1 MAEDDVRYANVQNI
15 YEVLSRIE
23 TQMKRIG
30 DLFESAMADYQ
41 PPTTSATTQ
50 PKKRSIRTT
59 EVGDAMRP
67 RKSSS
72 SARPRDRCSPW
83 ARSEVMTRLT
93 ALADSE

>member
-50 PKKRSIRTT
+50 PKEALDQDDRR
-59 EVGDAMRP
+59 RP
-67 RKSSS
+67 KVT
-72 SARPRDRCSPW
+72 W
-83 ARSEVMTRLT
+83 
-93 ALADSE
+93 